1 MEVNFRDK
9 SQLNSVMNIM
19 LHTLLMY
26 ILEHNIGSVSEMTID
41 IQDSYNFLKDNRTNE
56 LQHIDIV
63 DRRMKKI
70 NKKKV
75 LE

>member
-26 ILEHNIGSVSEMTID
+26 ILEHNISSVSEMTKD

-75 LE
+75 LG

>member
-26 ILEHNIGSVSEMTID
+26 ILEHNISSVSEMTKD

>member
-26 ILEHNIGSVSEMTID
+26 ILEHNIGSVSEMTKD

-75 LE
+75 LG

>member
-26 ILEHNIGSVSEMTID
+26 ILEHNISSVSEMTKD

-70 NKKKV
+70 SKKKV
-75 LE
+75 LG

>member
-26 ILEHNIGSVSEMTID
+26 ILEHNIGSVSEMTKD
-41 IQDSYNFLKDNRTNE
+41 IKDSYNFLKDNRTNE